1 MQIGKKMAAQNKTRR
16 GEVSTRRNNE
26 GYIAFMV
33 VRRKILATWLQS
45 RFEDYGYQ
53 KTSRRGGL
61 RLSSN
66 DFPVVKL
73 RKKTNGIIVIEGNEM
88 KENA

>member
-1 MQIGKKMAAQNKTRR
+1 MISNNGMQSGKKLEARNKTRR

-33 VRRKILATWLQS
+33 VGSKIPSTWLQS
-45 RFEDYGYQ
+45 RFEDYEYQ

-73 RKKTNGIIVIEGNEM
+73 I
-88 KENA
+88 